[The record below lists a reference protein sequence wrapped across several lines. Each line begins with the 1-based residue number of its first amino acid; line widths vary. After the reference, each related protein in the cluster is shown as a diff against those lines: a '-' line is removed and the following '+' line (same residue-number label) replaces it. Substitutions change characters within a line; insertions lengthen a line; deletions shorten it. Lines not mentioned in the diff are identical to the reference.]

1 VDIDVPLIEHVTL
14 FPVVGM
20 GSVVGTGIVGLDG
33 VVKRGDDGLSV
44 AMVGAGLIGV
54 GPRPP
59 VPS

>member
-1 VDIDVPLIEHVTL
+1 VDIDVPLVEHVTL

-20 GSVVGTGIVGLDG
+20 GIVGLGG
-33 VVKRGDDGLSV
+33 VVKRDGDGLGV